1 MEDRLFVIPYELFL
15 KGFKLKQQIND
26 INRKIK
32 ELDVI
37 ESKIV
42 SGDYL
47 LTSDVNKT
55 IDVKDFLDNLITI
68 ELIESTEIDSNKKNE
83 DGTYD
88 YKEIVEV
95 KPNGYKPGD
104 TIKFYLLNKEIG
116 YLQPDKEFKFKE
128 KFFKKYN
135 LAIKD
140 EYEEYRAVCDY
151 FVSLKCKLLYD
162 YCQNVYFTVNGSKEV
177 TKLIIKR

>member
-1 MEDRLFVIPYELFL
+1 MEDRLFVIPYELLL

-32 ELDVI
+32 ELEVI

-47 LTSDVNKT
+47 LTSDVKKT

-68 ELIESTEIDSNKKNE
+68 ELIESTEIDPNKKNE

-95 KPNGYKPGD
+95 KPNSYKPGD
-104 TIKFYLLNKEIG
+104 TIKFYLLNKELD
-116 YLQPDKEFKFKE
+116 YLQSNKEFKE

-135 LAIKD
+135 LAIEDGYKD
-140 EYEEYRAVCDY
+140 YTAVFDY
-151 FVSLKCKLLYD
+151 FLSLKCKLFYD
-162 YCQNVYFTVNGSKEV
+162 YCQNVYFTMNGSKEV

>member
-1 MEDRLFVIPYELFL
+1 MENRLFVIPYKLSL
-15 KGFKLKQQIND
+15 KRLKLKQQIND

-55 IDVKDFLDNLITI
+55 IDVKDFLDNLVTI
-68 ELIESTEIDSNKKNE
+68 NTKEIASDTDNPYDGLNLKVIESIEESD
-83 DGTYD
+83 
-88 YKEIVEV
+88 
-95 KPNGYKPGD
+95 YKPGD
-104 TIKFYLLNKEIG
+104 EFKFYMLDKEIG
-116 YLQPDKEFKFKE
+116 YLKPTGYTFKLKKKIFKE
-128 KFFKKYN
+128 YDTN
-135 LAIKD
+135 I
-140 EYEEYRAVCDY
+140 EEEYNEYMSVCNY
-151 FVSLKCKLLYD
+151 LYALKSKLLNEYIYD
-162 YCQNVYFTVNGSKEV
+162 GIVYFTTNGSKEV

>member
-1 MEDRLFVIPYELFL
+1 MEDRLFVIPSELSF
-15 KGFKLKQQIND
+15 KRFKLKQQIND
-26 INRKIK
+26 INRKLK

-37 ESKIV
+37 NSKIV
-42 SGDYL
+42 SGEYL

-68 ELIESTEIDSNKKNE
+68 ELIESTEIDPNKKNE
-83 DGTYD
+83 DCTYN

-104 TIKFYLLNKEIG
+104 TIKFYLLNKELG
-116 YLQPDKEFKFKE
+116 YLHPDKEFKFKE

-135 LAIKD
+135 LAIED
-140 EYEEYRAVCDY
+140 
-151 FVSLKCKLLYD
+151 
-162 YCQNVYFTVNGSKEV
+162 
-177 TKLIIKR
+177 